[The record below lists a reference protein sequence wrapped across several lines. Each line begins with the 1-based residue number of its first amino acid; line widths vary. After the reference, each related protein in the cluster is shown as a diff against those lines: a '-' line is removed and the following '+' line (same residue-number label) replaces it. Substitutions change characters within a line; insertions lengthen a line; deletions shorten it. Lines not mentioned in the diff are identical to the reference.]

1 MRAIR
6 FTRIFPRIHLRQV
19 DLKVWARRT
28 VGILFIL
35 VLLVVFMF
43 SYPSLY
49 DLLGKI
55 ATISLWF
62 VLIFASE
69 MFWNYLTDE

>member
-1 MRAIR
+1 
-6 FTRIFPRIHLRQV
+6 
-19 DLKVWARRT
+19 

-35 VLLVVFMF
+35 VLVVAFMF
-43 SYPSLY
+43 SYPGLY

-69 MFWNYLTDE
+69 IFWNYLTDE